1 MELIYSQVFD
11 AVNTLIYIKSL
22 DVGFKIKYW
31 CNKNIKSLA
40 SDYELFVGL
49 RNDLYDEYCYK
60 GEDEKYITVVDD
72 KIKFNLK
79 ENKSA
84 DDFGKE
90 MSELLLMECEIEP
103 YILSQEACDLFPDEK
118 GIDIDAIDFLLP

>member
-1 MELIYSQVFD
+1 MELIYSQIFD
-11 AVNTLIYIKSL
+11 AVNTLSYIKSL
-22 DVGFKIKYW
+22 DVGFRIKYW
-31 CNKNIKSLA
+31 CSKNIKAFS

-49 RNDLYDEYCYK
+49 RNELYDEYCYK
-60 GEDEKYITVVDD
+60 DADGKYITMVDD

-79 ENKSA
+79 ENKIA

-90 MSELLLMECEIEP
+90 MNELLLMECIIEP
-103 YILSQEACDLFPDEK
+103 YILSQEACDSFPDEK